1 MNDDSGQAGNGDGQA
16 KGLSW
21 HSLKTFESFKV
32 PAYRIYYGAMAGQWA
47 TMSMQMVVRPLLA
60 YRISES
66 GTVLGVLSLASAIPL
81 LIFSLYGGAIA
92 DRIRKKRILLA
103 GQASSGAITL
113 GIALALT
120 FGLLSED
127 IPNSWWLLVFS
138 AVLQGTVMGFMMPS
152 RSAIIPEIVGED
164 KVMNAI
170 SLNNLGMNFFR
181 LIGPALAGFIVA
193 AVDFDAAYY
202 LMTAMFAMGTTFAIC
217 LPRGQAAPARVNEG
231 STLGDIV
238 DGLRYIRRQKT
249 ILLILIFSLFGMVFM
264 FLMPMFTEDIL
275 KIGAEGLGLLM
286 MISGFGA
293 ILCSLL
299 LASLPDKKR
308 GIMFIVSSLVLGLA
322 LVGFSFSELVMTSAI
337 MIFIVGLGNTGQQ
350 ALSITLAQS
359 YTEATYRGR
368 VLSFLMMG
376 IGLASLGT
384 FFAGILADA
393 FGVQWA
399 LGGFAMMLALL
410 ALLVWI
416 FALD

>member
-1 MNDDSGQAGNGDGQA
+1 M
-16 KGLSW
+16 
-21 HSLKTFESFKV
+21 
-32 PAYRIYYGAMAGQWA
+32 
-47 TMSMQMVVRPLLA
+47 
-60 YRISES
+60 
-66 GTVLGVLSLASAIPL
+66 
-81 LIFSLYGGAIA
+81 
-92 DRIRKKRILLA
+92 
-103 GQASSGAITL
+103 
-113 GIALALT
+113 
-120 FGLLSED
+120 
-127 IPNSWWLLVFS
+127 
-138 AVLQGTVMGFMMPS
+138 
-152 RSAIIPEIVGED
+152 
-164 KVMNAI
+164 
-170 SLNNLGMNFFR
+170 
-181 LIGPALAGFIVA
+181 
-193 AVDFDAAYY
+193 DFDAAYY

-249 ILLILIFSLFGMVFM
+249 ILLILVFSLFGMVFGMPFM

-416 FALD
+416 FAPSLRRLN